1 MNTLF
6 KTTALAF
13 ATSSLL
19 LAGCG
24 GSSSDSGS
32 NNTQVASKGKV
43 IDFYLD
49 NANVEFD
56 GCVSSA
62 STNDTGDFNI
72 PGACLGKNISVTGG
86 TDIGTGLQNT
96 VTLHALRV
104 PRNDSGTVIVSP
116 LTTLIYHTGT
126 IASTAQ
132 IAQQL
137 GLDANLLVVDP
148 MTNAQLLRTT
158 LVAQQLII
166 QTQGV
171 LTELG
176 VANEPVASEAV
187 AKALAMQMVN
197 SIKNGATLSDLTKTD
212 FIQGVI
218 ETSVLNAKSS
228 LSPAL
233 QASIGTVAKNVAAV
247 SAAIIAQ
254 KVKAVDDAMKDF
266 EIKGNPA
273 ATLTALKAGG
283 QIAVIKASTQSEAAA
298 NAVNAV
304 ANLLTTAD
312 PAQMKALG
320 DALATGNRAAIE
332 AAAGALNLPQSAID
346 DLVNI
351 DQYQDYIQLVDARF
365 NGTQFNINTIR
376 NSTASNP
383 LLVNGFK
390 TIQLNMTQVGQAPQS
405 GVQQAKVGLS
415 YTING
420 ANTLNIVVNQVNL
433 EFSTAGKLM
442 KATIPAGTTY
452 SVQTFGKVTTTFDA
466 PNKTVDNLAVDSNGL
481 LNLSVDEFLS
491 KAQSKSAELKA
502 VIGDYTPKSGD
513 ALDID
518 VSLNLRVGIDNNGT
532 PADDTPIN
540 AGGVNMVGKG
550 VSAQLKIQ

>member
-32 NNTQVASKGKV
+32 NNGQVATKGKV

-49 NANVEFD
+49 NANVNFE
-56 GCVSSA
+56 GCASSA
-62 STNDTGDFNI
+62 ATSSTGDFNI
-72 PGACLGKNISVTGG
+72 PAACAGTNITVTGG
-86 TDIGTGLQNT
+86 TDIGTELQNT
-96 VTLHALRV
+96 VTLHALKV

-148 MTNAQLLRTT
+148 MTNAQLLKTT

-166 QTQGV
+166 QVQAA
-171 LTELG
+171 LQELG
-176 VANEPVASEAV
+176 VANEATASEAV
-187 AKALAMQMVN
+187 AKAVAMQMVK
-197 SIKNGATLSDLTKTD
+197 SIQNGATISDLSKTD

-218 ETSVLNAKSS
+218 ETSVINAKSS

-233 QASIGTVAKNVAAV
+233 QANINTVAKNVAAV
-247 SAAIIAQ
+247 SAGLIAQ
-254 KVKAVDDAMKDF
+254 QVQKVNALD
-266 EIKGNPA
+266 ITIQGNPA
-273 ATLTALKAGG
+273 ATLAALKAGG
-283 QIAVIKASTQSEAAA
+283 QIAVIKAATQSEAAA
-298 NAVNAV
+298 NAINAV
-304 ANLLTTAD
+304 ADLLTTAD
-312 PAQMKALG
+312 PAKMKALG
-320 DALATGNRAAIE
+320 DALASGNRAAIE
-332 AAAGALNLPQSAID
+332 AAAGDLNLPQSAID

-351 DQYQDYIQLVDARF
+351 EKYQDYIRLMGASF
-365 NGTQFNINTIR
+365 NGTPFDINRIR
-376 NSTASNP
+376 TSTASNP

-390 TIQLNMTQVGQAPQS
+390 TIQLDMTQVGQAPQS

-415 YTING
+415 YTINS

-502 VIGDYTPKSGD
+502 VINDYTPKSGD

-518 VSLNLRVGIDNNGT
+518 VSLNLRVGIDANGT
-532 PADDTPIN
+532 PADDTSVN